1 MFNTVL
7 YGVSEIET
15 ERSLTAS
22 GLEQTMKA
30 GFILITTVA
39 LVTSGCATVD
49 LQNMAGSTDATANA
63 TFETE
68 SNVVQRAVD
77 KLRDAFASRGFGA
90 KTSQR
95 KMQAA
100 ADMLMNGLS
109 ARAASADEGDYAG
122 SAMPIAIVI
131 DDIQLA
137 RGHVEQTTRAAEIYL
152 EVAPQTRKLDG
163 ELESL
168 EAALLVSERAT
179 QSFQSALSD
188 IENSDLEDFRDSV
201 DRLRAVTDAFGARVR
216 MANSDKLAVDAAS
229 RVG

>member
-1 MFNTVL
+1 M
-7 YGVSEIET
+7 
-15 ERSLTAS
+15 R
-22 GLEQTMKA
+22 A
-30 GFILITTVA
+30 GFILITTAA

-49 LQNMAGSTDATANA
+49 LQNMAGSTDAA
-63 TFETE
+63 TSAAYETE
-68 SNVVQRAVD
+68 SNVVQRAVE
-77 KLRDAFASRGFGA
+77 KLRDAFDSRGFGA
-90 KTSQR
+90 KSSQR

-109 ARAASADEGDYAG
+109 ARAVSADADDYAG
-122 SAMPIAIVI
+122 ASKPIAIVI
-131 DDIQLA
+131 EDIQLA

-152 EVAPQTRKLDG
+152 EVAPQTRGLDD

-168 EAALLVSERAT
+168 EAALLVSDRAT

-188 IENSDLEDFRDSV
+188 VKNSDLEEFRASV

>member
-1 MFNTVL
+1 M
-7 YGVSEIET
+7 
-15 ERSLTAS
+15 R
-22 GLEQTMKA
+22 A
-30 GFILITTVA
+30 GFILITTAA

-49 LQNMAGSTDATANA
+49 LQNMAGSTDAA
-63 TFETE
+63 TSAAYETE
-68 SNVVQRAVD
+68 SNVVQRAVE

-90 KTSQR
+90 KSSQR

-109 ARAASADEGDYAG
+109 ARTASADADDYVGA
-122 SAMPIAIVI
+122 AKPIAVVI
-131 DDIQLA
+131 EDIQLA

-152 EVAPQTRKLDG
+152 EVAPQTRQLDD

-168 EAALLVSERAT
+168 EAALLVSDRAT

-188 IENSDLEDFRDSV
+188 VENSDLVEFRASV
-201 DRLRAVTDAFGARVR
+201 DRLRAVTDAFGVRVR
-216 MANSDKLAVDAAS
+216 IANSDKLAVDAAS